1 MKKQSK
7 EILSS
12 QIKSIVIYQF
22 LNLFNEIELLIREKF
37 EGCLADIKNEELNRL
52 YFLYGGKIGT
62 FFEYETDT
70 MRLTEMKFN
79 PNEKF
84 KNLTITQIIKLNK
97 KVKIIKE
104 FEKEIKS
111 IQRESTVFDFQDS
124 VIKLINMRNIL
135 SHELVECVFKDKDV
149 IELLSDEK
157 IFSFEFDFLAN
168 YDFKLMDDSTKAII
182 SNYAY
187 MLDINKIMCNT

>member
-1 MKKQSK
+1 MKKPSK

-22 LNLFNEIELLIREKF
+22 LIIFNEIESLIREKF
-37 EGCLADIKNEELNRL
+37 EVCLTDIKNEELNRL
-52 YFLYGGKIGT
+52 YFLYGGKIVT

-70 MRLTEMKFN
+70 MRLTEMKFK

-84 KNLTITQIIKLNK
+84 RNLTIMQIIKLNK
-97 KVKIIKE
+97 KVKIIKA

-111 IQRESTVFDFQDS
+111 IQREKTVFDFQDS

-135 SHELVECVFKDKDV
+135 SHELVKCVFKDKDV

-168 YDFKLMDDSTKAII
+168 YDLKLMDDSTKAIL
-182 SNYAY
+182 SNYVY
-187 MLDINKIMCNT
+187 MLDINRIMRSI